1 MIQALELDSITN
13 KRPSPSMIVD
23 DIDYMEQFNDASQ
36 MLTDL
41 DQLLDQLIVAQ
52 NKQGQ
57 ENLSEKIMIMAKNAA
72 QHVRYKDNTPISS
85 SSSAISSSTKSNDKE
100 NVNQLL
106 TNLNDLD
113 KKLQST
119 FHDLQQR
126 RRYVLGAM
134 IRQMQY
140 TVRRIRTNV
149 SRMHTQLISVDN
161 VATQVPLLPR
171 PIIQSINQ
179 SAPTPEFTVQQMQMN
194 KEIIQEIEQRL
205 YSTSR
210 KINDI
215 VIRLNASL
223 DGSNDVGGKIIAD
236 NNGQQQQQPSLAS
249 STKIMA
255 KAKSNPIKTLNTI
268 IQMTAF
274 QLQQRQQKN

>member
-1 MIQALELDSITN
+1 
-13 KRPSPSMIVD
+13 
-23 DIDYMEQFNDASQ
+23 
-36 MLTDL
+36 
-41 DQLLDQLIVAQ
+41 
-52 NKQGQ
+52 
-57 ENLSEKIMIMAKNAA
+57 
-72 QHVRYKDNTPISS
+72 
-85 SSSAISSSTKSNDKE
+85 
-100 NVNQLL
+100 
-106 TNLNDLD
+106 
-113 KKLQST
+113 
-119 FHDLQQR
+119 
-126 RRYVLGAM
+126 M

-171 PIIQSINQ
+171 PIIQSMNQ
-179 SAPTPEFTVQQMQMN
+179 SAPAPEFTVQQMQMN

-223 DGSNDVGGKIIAD
+223 DGSSDVGGKIIAD

-255 KAKSNPIKTLNTI
+255 QAKSNPIKTLNTI

-274 QLQQRQQKN
+274 QLQQKQQKS

>member
-1 MIQALELDSITN
+1 M
-13 KRPSPSMIVD
+13 
-23 DIDYMEQFNDASQ
+23 
-36 MLTDL
+36 TDC
-41 DQLLDQLIVAQ
+41 
-52 NKQGQ
+52 
-57 ENLSEKIMIMAKNAA
+57 NLFFFHPK
-72 QHVRYKDNTPISS
+72 
-85 SSSAISSSTKSNDKE
+85 
-100 NVNQLL
+100 
-106 TNLNDLD
+106 
-113 KKLQST
+113 ST

-171 PIIQSINQ
+171 PIIQSMNQ
-179 SAPTPEFTVQQMQMN
+179 SAPAPEFTVQQMQMN

-236 NNGQQQQQPSLAS
+236 NNGQQQQPSLAS

-255 KAKSNPIKTLNTI
+255 QAKSNPINPIKTLNTI

-274 QLQQRQQKN
+274 QLQQKQQKS

>member
-1 MIQALELDSITN
+1 
-13 KRPSPSMIVD
+13 
-23 DIDYMEQFNDASQ
+23 
-36 MLTDL
+36 
-41 DQLLDQLIVAQ
+41 
-52 NKQGQ
+52 
-57 ENLSEKIMIMAKNAA
+57 
-72 QHVRYKDNTPISS
+72 
-85 SSSAISSSTKSNDKE
+85 
-100 NVNQLL
+100 
-106 TNLNDLD
+106 
-113 KKLQST
+113 
-119 FHDLQQR
+119 
-126 RRYVLGAM
+126 M

-171 PIIQSINQ
+171 PIIQSMNQ
-179 SAPTPEFTVQQMQMN
+179 SAPAPEFTVQQMQMN

-236 NNGQQQQQPSLAS
+236 NNGQQHVSNFFPVFLFHYTQNQSY
-249 STKIMA
+249 TRYNYYKIIMVH
-255 KAKSNPIKTLNTI
+255 
-268 IQMTAF
+268 
-274 QLQQRQQKN
+274 